1 MKIPVSHG
9 HLEAALR
16 EPRGEVQGGAV
27 FCHPH
32 PLYGGTMHT
41 KAVYRAAEALNAAG
55 LRTLRFNF
63 RGVGC
68 STGTF
73 DDGLGEEEDVRAA
86 LGWLRLGLPR
96 SPSVLGGASFGS
108 MVALGVGVDEPDV
121 VALVALGLPI
131 QMYDYSYLARTSK
144 AVLAIQG
151 ERDQFGSPR
160 EVEEALGGLGDHV
173 TIRIV
178 PGARHLFQEHIG
190 ELQDILTGYFTDGPG
205 KHAMDR
211 WHEAGRSSEEGAVTG
226 GDSTGGRASPGAS
239 GQPGEELP

>member
-1 MKIPVSHG
+1 M
-9 HLEAALR
+9 
-16 EPRGEVQGGAV
+16 

-41 KAVYRAAEALNAAG
+41 KAVYRAAEALNVAG
-55 LRTLRFNF
+55 LRALRFNF

-73 DDGLGEEEDVRAA
+73 DDGIGEEEDVRAA
-86 LGWLRLGLPR
+86 LGWLKLGLPDA
-96 SPSVLGGASFGS
+96 PVVLGGASFGS

-131 QMYDYSYLARTSK
+131 HVYDYSYLGKTNK
-144 AVLAIQG
+144 PVLAIQG

-160 EVEEALGGLGDHV
+160 EVEEALARLGDHV
-173 TIRIV
+173 TVRAV
-178 PGARHLFQEHIG
+178 PGARHLFQEHVG

-205 KHAMDR
+205 RQALDR
-211 WHEAGRSSEEGAVTG
+211 WHEARGTRVEAADP
-226 GDSTGGRASPGAS
+226 GDG
-239 GQPGEELP
+239 